1 MTSVIPDGGVP
12 AYPRTMPCCRS
23 LSQPYDAGLSRMLMV
38 FIATGV
44 FFMLLPGTFF
54 GVANLLAISASH
66 TPHAAEA
73 GWVQAHGHAQIFGWL
88 GTFILGVGY
97 YTIPRLR
104 SSPSP
109 RAAAWITWA
118 LWTAGVAIRWA
129 VGSWPWQWRILFPL
143 AGALELAAVAIFCV
157 TVFFARPRERDEKW
171 RTSIVMITAGGWAMA
186 IAVAVGAWMSFVVAR
201 SGDAP
206 VFPFDFNQR
215 YLVLISWGFIVPL
228 VWGFSTR
235 WLPPLIGLKPTRK
248 SWLVPLLIALFV
260 GVGAALA
267 GRLLLASI
275 VLLATSVGFVLALRI
290 LERSEREPKLNGV
303 HEATPLFLRAAY
315 GWLLVA
321 AVLGIVSAAMPLP
334 NGWAGASRHALT
346 VGFFA
351 VVVFCVG
358 PRILPAY
365 LGVQR
370 VWSTRLMGAV
380 LLLIHLGCAVRVVSQ
395 ILAYEGWSTLAWK
408 TLPLS
413 AIIEMTAVA
422 LFAFNMMMTLRTGP
436 ALPVL
441 EPRTAP

>member
-1 MTSVIPDGGVP
+1 
-12 AYPRTMPCCRS
+12 
-23 LSQPYDAGLSRMLMV
+23 MLMV

-44 FFMLLPGTFF
+44 FFMLLPGTLF
-54 GVANLLAISASH
+54 GVANLLAISATH
-66 TPHAAEA
+66 TPHAADA

-88 GTFILGVGY
+88 GTFILGIGY

-109 RAAAWITWA
+109 RAGAWVTWA
-118 LWTAGVAIRWA
+118 LWTAGVTIRWA
-129 VGSWPWQWRILFPL
+129 VGSWPWHWRILFPL
-143 AGALELAAVAIFCV
+143 AGILELAAVAIFCV
-157 TVFFARPRERDEKW
+157 TVFLARPREQDEKW

-186 IAVAVGAWMSFVVAR
+186 VAVAVGAWMSFVVAR

-235 WLPPLIGLKPTRK
+235 WLPPLIGLKKTRK
-248 SWLVPLLIALFV
+248 TWLLPLLVALFI

-267 GRLLLASI
+267 GQLLVASI
-275 VLLATSVGFVLALRI
+275 VFVIASIAFVLALRV
-290 LERSEREPKLNGV
+290 LEPPAGEAKLKGV
-303 HEATPLFLRAAY
+303 HEWTPSFLRIAY
-315 GWLLVA
+315 AWLLVA
-321 AVLGIVSAAMPLP
+321 GLLGVVSAAMPLP

-351 VVVFCVG
+351 VVVFCIG

-370 VWSTRLMGAV
+370 VWSTRLMGVV
-380 LLLIHLGCAVRVVSQ
+380 LTLLNIGCALRVASQ
-395 ILAYEGWSTLAWK
+395 VLAYEGWSTFAWK

-413 AIIEMTAVA
+413 AIIEMTAVT

-436 ALPVL
+436 ALHAL
-441 EPRTAP
+441 SGPRATQEA

>member
-1 MTSVIPDGGVP
+1 
-12 AYPRTMPCCRS
+12 
-23 LSQPYDAGLSRMLMV
+23 
-38 FIATGV
+38 
-44 FFMLLPGTFF
+44 
-54 GVANLLAISASH
+54 
-66 TPHAAEA
+66 
-73 GWVQAHGHAQIFGWL
+73 
-88 GTFILGVGY
+88 
-97 YTIPRLR
+97 
-104 SSPSP
+104 
-109 RAAAWITWA
+109 
-118 LWTAGVAIRWA
+118 
-129 VGSWPWQWRILFPL
+129 
-143 AGALELAAVAIFCV
+143 
-157 TVFFARPRERDEKW
+157 
-171 RTSIVMITAGGWAMA
+171 
-186 IAVAVGAWMSFVVAR
+186 
-201 SGDAP
+201 
-206 VFPFDFNQR
+206 
-215 YLVLISWGFIVPL
+215 
-228 VWGFSTR
+228 
-235 WLPPLIGLKPTRK
+235 RK